1 MNKVKKLSVMYNG
14 MCVGTLALYKNYR
27 CAFEYSDEWLAHGF
41 SISPFS
47 LPLEKKVFVPDTDPF
62 EGLFGAFS
70 DSLPDGWGRLLVD
83 RLLKKNGIDPHTITS
98 LDRLAIVGETA
109 MGALEYVPSQVITGK
124 EDNLTLDD
132 IARECQKILS
142 SEYSDKLDTLV
153 TLGGS
158 PGGARPKTLMNIDDE
173 DWIIKFFAREDRD
186 NLGRQEYEYA
196 LCAGKCGIEMEETR
210 LFKSDICD
218 GYFGSKRFDRIRKN
232 GVTHKR
238 HMITA
243 SALLETSHRVPNL
256 DYDLLMKL
264 TLKMTNDMSECEKLY
279 KRMCFNVFAHNRDDH
294 SKNFTYMYI
303 DEESRWEL
311 SPAYDLT
318 YSNSIGGEHAT
329 TVNGEGMNPTIDDI
343 LSVADRIG
351 INRRKA
357 KSIAL
362 NIREIVQEDLKE
374 WL

>member
-1 MNKVKKLSVMYNG
+1 
-14 MCVGTLALYKNYR
+14 
-27 CAFEYSDEWLAHGF
+27 
-41 SISPFS
+41 
-47 LPLEKKVFVPDTDPF
+47 
-62 EGLFGAFS
+62 
-70 DSLPDGWGRLLVD
+70 
-83 RLLKKNGIDPHTITS
+83 
-98 LDRLAIVGETA
+98 
-109 MGALEYVPSQVITGK
+109 
-124 EDNLTLDD
+124 
-132 IARECQKILS
+132 
-142 SEYSDKLDTLV
+142 
-153 TLGGS
+153 
-158 PGGARPKTLMNIDDE
+158 
-173 DWIIKFFAREDRD
+173 
-186 NLGRQEYEYA
+186 
-196 LCAGKCGIEMEETR
+196 MEETR

-351 INRRKA
+351 INCRKA